1 MYIELLFATTIYL
14 FKGKIKTS
22 NVKLRVL
29 SIIWNVSAAMRAAS
43 SHRNMPSKTAPTSVA
58 YTDKNSR
65 RNNFIGN
72 AARAYYIPLFYCP
85 LFIPRGALAQ
95 ALLLPLLVHTEGRTS
110 SLSKSFSVHPEGRF
124 RDNLDCGEASSL
136 RENGVFK
143 ALRESCQPLDL
154 SELIATHNYQ
164 KPWACS
170 RQTNH
175 RSNRSLKA
183 RMASPSNAKYPNGV
197 SLGKARSTILA
208 YNFFDGHTNRA
219 NCL

>member
-1 MYIELLFATTIYL
+1 
-14 FKGKIKTS
+14 
-22 NVKLRVL
+22 
-29 SIIWNVSAAMRAAS
+29 
-43 SHRNMPSKTAPTSVA
+43 MPSKTAPTSVA

-72 AARAYYIPLFYCP
+72 AARAYYIPLFYIPLFYCP

-95 ALLLPLLVHTEGRTS
+95 ALLLPLL
-110 SLSKSFSVHPEGRF
+110 VHPEGRF

-143 ALRESCQPLDL
+143 ALRESCQPPDL

-170 RQTNH
+170 RQTNQY
-175 RSNRSLKA
+175 RSNARSLRHLNVKYTLD
-183 RMASPSNAKYPNGV
+183 PSRSSATSPNGA
-197 SLGKARSTILA
+197 SLGKTRSTILE
-208 YNFFDGHTNRA
+208 YNLFDALSFPTAFRSANHGSKRA
-219 NCL
+219 PHYA